1 MAYLLIVDTQAEFR
15 QQLVRLLEQ
24 AGHRATAV
32 ATISE
37 AISILQAGVPDLL
50 ATDVV
55 LTDGSSTSLARQ
67 AAALGAKTL
76 MMTGNPD
83 RIIEFDRAGQQYL
96 SKPFPPDVFL
106 QRVEEIL
113 ATR

>member
-1 MAYLLIVDTQAEFR
+1 MAYILIIDTQPEFR
-15 QQLVRLLEQ
+15 HQLVRLLENT
-24 AGHRATAV
+24 GHRAAAV

-37 AISILQAGVPDLL
+37 AAAMLQTGVPDLL

-55 LTDGSSTSLARQ
+55 LTDGSSTNFAQQ

-83 RIIEFDRAGQQYL
+83 RIVEFDGAGQPYL
-96 SKPFPPDVFL
+96 SKPFLPGVFL
-106 QRVEEIL
+106 QRVEEML
-113 ATR
+113 AAP

>member
-37 AISILQAGVPDLL
+37 AIRILQAGVPDLRKSP
-50 ATDVV
+50 
-55 LTDGSSTSLARQ
+55 G
-67 AAALGAKTL
+67 TL
-76 MMTGNPD
+76 
-83 RIIEFDRAGQQYL
+83 
-96 SKPFPPDVFL
+96 
-106 QRVEEIL
+106 
-113 ATR
+113 

>member
-1 MAYLLIVDTQAEFR
+1 MAYILIVDTQPEFR
-15 QQLVRLLEQ
+15 HRLVRLLED
-24 AGHRATAV
+24 AGHRAVAV

-37 AISILQAGVPDLL
+37 AATILQGGPPDLL

-55 LTDGSSTSLARQ
+55 LTDGSSTNLAKR
-67 AAALGAKTL
+67 AAGLGAKTL

-83 RIIEFDRAGQQYL
+83 RIIEFDGARQPYL
-96 SKPFPPDVFL
+96 SKPIRPEVFL

-113 ATR
+113 AEV